1 MYIVR
6 NFKYK
11 KNTYCVFF
19 IFIVKVFIKIDRIG
33 EKVIA
38 PMIVPNPIVYGIL
51 KRNVNNVMT
60 IIHMIS
66 TACLVFVK
74 LF

>member
-60 IIHMIS
+60 IIHIKKN
-66 TACLVFVK
+66 TIIILN
-74 LF
+74 